1 MKLLIVFLAGH
12 LQLQERIITNVQ
24 FTTVCM
30 EQLRFNNRHIIF
42 CKSSNF
48 FEINRYIEVVNG
60 KIQYFVK
67 GQRVKINEYYKF
79 RSEISRK

>member
-1 MKLLIVFLAGH
+1 MLK
-12 LQLQERIITNVQ
+12 R
-24 FTTVCM
+24 FTTNIQFIMECM
-30 EQLRFNNRHIIF
+30 EQLQFNNRYIHF
-42 CKSSNF
+42 RYSRNF

-79 RSEISRK
+79 RSDFVARKNV